1 MKHSLESTIIRLM
14 LLVRRVGAKMGGSL
28 WLLQRIL
35 SSLLPADDIDVADEP
50 VHLSDDDNDTDL
62 APLLAMLPGKK
73 RYGSCLRDND
83 LSHKDD
89 YDLEIIIP
97 AYNVEQ
103 YIDQCLQSVL
113 NQRSKYKC
121 LIVVINDGSTD
132 DTRQHLAN
140 YENCPDIE
148 IIDQKNAGLAAARN
162 AALRHIR
169 GRYVTFVDSD
179 DWLLPGAVD
188 VLMDTATQHD
198 ADIVEGCFRLFIGAR
213 FYPGYSHPFEVY
225 DCWTG
230 QLQGYACG
238 KVLRAELFAHV
249 CFPEGYLFEDTLMT
263 LILFPRCHRIVTIP
277 DDIYVYRFNPVG
289 ITATAGLSPR
299 AVESLLVTIQLMEDG
314 ATSGQ
319 QTSQQ
324 TYENFLLNEVPNTFC
339 TLYSLHSPSV
349 NHHVFAIFCRL
360 LRQYYEGYTTS
371 DPHLQPLEHALLTK
385 DYRACMLAVM
395 TRH

>member
-1 MKHSLESTIIRLM
+1 MKHSLEYTIIRLM

-50 VHLSDDDNDTDL
+50 VHLSDGITDADL

-103 YIDQCLQSVL
+103 YID
-113 NQRSKYKC
+113 
-121 LIVVINDGSTD
+121 
-132 DTRQHLAN
+132 
-140 YENCPDIE
+140 
-148 IIDQKNAGLAAARN
+148 
-162 AALRHIR
+162 
-169 GRYVTFVDSD
+169 
-179 DWLLPGAVD
+179 
-188 VLMDTATQHD
+188 
-198 ADIVEGCFRLFIGAR
+198 
-213 FYPGYSHPFEVY
+213 
-225 DCWTG
+225 
-230 QLQGYACG
+230 
-238 KVLRAELFAHV
+238 
-249 CFPEGYLFEDTLMT
+249 
-263 LILFPRCHRIVTIP
+263 
-277 DDIYVYRFNPVG
+277 
-289 ITATAGLSPR
+289 
-299 AVESLLVTIQLMEDG
+299 
-314 ATSGQ
+314 
-319 QTSQQ
+319 
-324 TYENFLLNEVPNTFC
+324 
-339 TLYSLHSPSV
+339 YSLHSPSV

>member
-1 MKHSLESTIIRLM
+1 
-14 LLVRRVGAKMGGSL
+14 
-28 WLLQRIL
+28 
-35 SSLLPADDIDVADEP
+35 
-50 VHLSDDDNDTDL
+50 
-62 APLLAMLPGKK
+62 MLPGKK

-319 QTSQQ
+319 QT
-324 TYENFLLNEVPNTFC
+324 
-339 TLYSLHSPSV
+339 YSLHSPSV

>member
-14 LLVRRVGAKMGGSL
+14 LLVRREGAKMGDSL

-62 APLLAMLPGKK
+62 VPLVAMLPAKK
-73 RYGSCLRDND
+73 RNGSCLRDND

-103 YIDQCLQSVL
+103 YID
-113 NQRSKYKC
+113 
-121 LIVVINDGSTD
+121 
-132 DTRQHLAN
+132 
-140 YENCPDIE
+140 
-148 IIDQKNAGLAAARN
+148 
-162 AALRHIR
+162 
-169 GRYVTFVDSD
+169 
-179 DWLLPGAVD
+179 
-188 VLMDTATQHD
+188 
-198 ADIVEGCFRLFIGAR
+198 
-213 FYPGYSHPFEVY
+213 
-225 DCWTG
+225 
-230 QLQGYACG
+230 
-238 KVLRAELFAHV
+238 
-249 CFPEGYLFEDTLMT
+249 
-263 LILFPRCHRIVTIP
+263 
-277 DDIYVYRFNPVG
+277 
-289 ITATAGLSPR
+289 
-299 AVESLLVTIQLMEDG
+299 
-314 ATSGQ
+314 
-319 QTSQQ
+319 
-324 TYENFLLNEVPNTFC
+324 
-339 TLYSLHSPSV
+339 YSLHSPSV

>member
-1 MKHSLESTIIRLM
+1 MKHSLEYTIIRLM

-50 VHLSDDDNDTDL
+50 VHLSDGITDADL

-121 LIVVINDGSTD
+121 LVVVINDGSTD
-132 DTRQHLAN
+132 GTRQHLAN

-179 DWLLPGAVD
+179 DWLLPGAID
-188 VLMDTATQHD
+188 TLMDTAIKHD
-198 ADIVEGCFRLFIGAR
+198 ADIVEGCFRLFSGER
-213 FYPGYSHPFEVY
+213 FYPGYSHPFEVS
-225 DCWTG
+225 DHWTG

-263 LILFPRCHRIVTIP
+263 LILFPRCRRIVTIP

-299 AVESLLVTIQLMEDG
+299 AVESLLVTVQLMEDG
-314 ATSGQ
+314 AASGQ
-319 QTSQQ
+319 QTSQLD
-324 TYENFLLNEVPNTFC
+324 YENFLQNEVPNTFC
-339 TLYSLHSPSV
+339 TIFSLHNPSV
-349 NHHVFAIFCRL
+349 NHHVFSVCCRL

-371 DPHLQPLEHALLTK
+371 DPHLQPLEHALRTK

>member
-50 VHLSDDDNDTDL
+50 VHLDADL

-324 TYENFLLNEVPNTFC
+324 TYENFLLNEVPNTFLFLALPFRQPSC
-339 TLYSLHSPSV
+339 LRHLLPSATSVLRRLHDVRPALATFGTRTPHQRLPCLHACGDDKTL
-349 NHHVFAIFCRL
+349 
-360 LRQYYEGYTTS
+360 TM
-371 DPHLQPLEHALLTK
+371 TK
-385 DYRACMLAVM
+385 LW
-395 TRH
+395 

>member
-1 MKHSLESTIIRLM
+1 MKHSLEYTIIRLM

-62 APLLAMLPGKK
+62 APLVAMLPGKK
-73 RYGSCLRDND
+73 RNGSCLRDND

-121 LIVVINDGSTD
+121 LVVVINDGSTD
-132 DTRQHLAN
+132 GTRQHLAN

-148 IIDQKNAGLAAARN
+148 IIDQKNVGLAAARN

-179 DWLLPGAVD
+179 DWLLPGAID
-188 VLMDTATQHD
+188 TLMDTAIKHD
-198 ADIVEGCFRLFIGAR
+198 ADIVEGCFRLFSGER
-213 FYPGYSHPFEVY
+213 FYPGYSHPFEVS
-225 DCWTG
+225 DHWTG

-263 LILFPRCHRIVTIP
+263 LILFPRCRRIVTIP

-299 AVESLLVTIQLMEDG
+299 AVESLLVTVQLMEDG
-314 ATSGQ
+314 AASGQ
-319 QTSQQ
+319 QTSQLD
-324 TYENFLLNEVPNTFC
+324 YENFLQNEVPNTFC
-339 TLYSLHSPSV
+339 TIFSLHNPSV
-349 NHHVFAIFCRL
+349 NHHVFSVCCRL

-371 DPHLQPLEHALLTK
+371 DPHLQPLEHALRTK

>member
-1 MKHSLESTIIRLM
+1 MKHSLEYTIIRLM

-50 VHLSDDDNDTDL
+50 MHLSDDDNDTDL
-62 APLLAMLPGKK
+62 APLVAMLPGKK
-73 RYGSCLRDND
+73 RNGSCLRDND

-121 LIVVINDGSTD
+121 LVVVINDGSTD
-132 DTRQHLAN
+132 GTRQHLAN

-179 DWLLPGAVD
+179 DWLLPGAID
-188 VLMDTATQHD
+188 TLMDTAIKHD
-198 ADIVEGCFRLFIGAR
+198 ADIVEGCFRLFSGER
-213 FYPGYSHPFEVY
+213 FYPGYSHPFEVS
-225 DCWTG
+225 DHWTG

-263 LILFPRCHRIVTIP
+263 LILFPRCRRIVTIP

-299 AVESLLVTIQLMEDG
+299 AVESLLVTVQLMEDG
-314 ATSGQ
+314 AASGQ
-319 QTSQQ
+319 QTSQLD
-324 TYENFLLNEVPNTFC
+324 YENFLQNEVPNTFC
-339 TLYSLHSPSV
+339 TIFSLHNPSV
-349 NHHVFAIFCRL
+349 NHHVFSVCCRL

-371 DPHLQPLEHALLTK
+371 DPHLQPLEHALRTK

>member
-1 MKHSLESTIIRLM
+1 M

-50 VHLSDDDNDTDL
+50 VHLSDGITDADL

-97 AYNVEQ
+97 
-103 YIDQCLQSVL
+103 
-113 NQRSKYKC
+113 
-121 LIVVINDGSTD
+121 
-132 DTRQHLAN
+132 
-140 YENCPDIE
+140 
-148 IIDQKNAGLAAARN
+148 
-162 AALRHIR
+162 
-169 GRYVTFVDSD
+169 
-179 DWLLPGAVD
+179 
-188 VLMDTATQHD
+188 
-198 ADIVEGCFRLFIGAR
+198 
-213 FYPGYSHPFEVY
+213 
-225 DCWTG
+225 
-230 QLQGYACG
+230 
-238 KVLRAELFAHV
+238 
-249 CFPEGYLFEDTLMT
+249 
-263 LILFPRCHRIVTIP
+263 
-277 DDIYVYRFNPVG
+277 
-289 ITATAGLSPR
+289 
-299 AVESLLVTIQLMEDG
+299 
-314 ATSGQ
+314 
-319 QTSQQ
+319 
-324 TYENFLLNEVPNTFC
+324 
-339 TLYSLHSPSV
+339 YSLHSPSV

>member
-1 MKHSLESTIIRLM
+1 MSLT
-14 LLVRRVGAKMGGSL
+14 SL
-28 WLLQRIL
+28 CTSPI
-35 SSLLPADDIDVADEP
+35 
-50 VHLSDDDNDTDL
+50 L

-324 TYENFLLNEVPNTFC
+324 TYENFLLFLALPFRQPSCLRHLLPSATSVLRRLHDVRPALATFGTRTPHQRLPC
-339 TLYSLHSPSV
+339 LHACGDDKTL
-349 NHHVFAIFCRL
+349 
-360 LRQYYEGYTTS
+360 TM
-371 DPHLQPLEHALLTK
+371 TK
-385 DYRACMLAVM
+385 LW
-395 TRH
+395 